1 MTLNEFRA
9 WFDGF
14 SEAIGDAPT
23 PEQWAKIKAKL
34 AQARD
39 PVVVPSV
46 WPRVPTQYPSTSPT
60 QYPSTSPTWP
70 STAPRYGDVTCATFG
85 AATDPLSNIARN

>member
-23 PEQWAKIKAKL
+23 PEQWARIKAKL
-34 AQARD
+34 AQARE
-39 PVVVPSV
+39 PVVGPSV
-46 WPRVPTQYPSTSPT
+46 WPRQTYVNPSVLPA
-60 QYPSTSPTWP
+60 PSVMP
-70 STAPRYGDVTCATFG
+70 SYGPRFGDVTCG
-85 AATDPLSNIARN
+85 ISNTIVRN

>member
-34 AQARD
+34 AQARE

-46 WPRVPTQYPSTSPT
+46 WPGRLPDAPQRYWGQVPNTCT
-60 QYPSTSPTWP
+60 
-70 STAPRYGDVTCATFG
+70 TAGDPNAGRPITVSG
-85 AATDPLSNIARN
+85 VAAPARN

>member
-23 PEQWAKIKAKL
+23 PEQWARIKAKL

-46 WPRVPTQYPSTSPT
+46 LRDYPRGYFS
-60 QYPSTSPTWP
+60 
-70 STAPRYGDVTCATFG
+70 G
-85 AATDPLSNIARN
+85 

>member
-34 AQARD
+34 AQARE
-39 PVVVPSV
+39 PLSVPSV
-46 WPRVPTQYPSTSPT
+46 YPRGYFDLTCVPYQPSVMPK
-60 QYPSTSPTWP
+60 YG
-70 STAPRYGDVTCATFG
+70 PRFGDVTCG
-85 AATDPLSNIARN
+85 ISNSIARN

>member
-34 AQARD
+34 AQARE
-39 PVVVPSV
+39 PVVVPSM
-46 WPRVPTQYPSTSPT
+46 WPQFQPGEGNVQRSPSVVSPNC
-60 QYPSTSPTWP
+60 QRPIIVS
-70 STAPRYGDVTCATFG
+70 G
-85 AATDPLSNIARN
+85 LSNTIARN

>member
-23 PEQWAKIKAKL
+23 PEQWAKIKAKVNGLGPL
-34 AQARD
+34 AGLAGLIPQTPPGSPGYD
-39 PVVVPSV
+39 PFRAGTSKDLRNPYPHTVV
-46 WPRVPTQYPSTSPT
+46 
-60 QYPSTSPTWP
+60 
-70 STAPRYGDVTCATFG
+70 
-85 AATDPLSNIARN
+85 ARN